1 MSEAGNVTTLLSA
14 ASAGDAQA
22 KEALIPIVYAE
33 LRRRA
38 DALMRAERSNHT
50 LQPTA
55 LVHEAYL
62 KLVHQDRVDWRCRG
76 HFFAVSSQIM
86 RRILVDAARA
96 RKSDKRGGQ
105 HKRVDVD
112 EGALSVERDEDVLAL
127 EDALQALAKLDADQA
142 DLVVMRFYGGLTMDE
157 IATSLNRSK
166 RSVEL
171 EWTAIKAW
179 LRRALTVSE

>member
-1 MSEAGNVTTLLSA
+1 MGEAGDVTTLLSA
-14 ASAGDAQA
+14 ASAGDDDA
-22 KEALIPIVYAE
+22 KEALITVVYAE

-50 LQPTA
+50 LQATA

-62 KLVHQDRVDWRCRG
+62 KLVHQDRVDWRGRG

-96 RKSDKRGGQ
+96 RKSDKRGGRLS
-105 HKRVDVD
+105 RVDLE
-112 EGALSVERDEDVLAL
+112 EGTLSVERDEDVLAL
-127 EDALQALAKLDADQA
+127 EDALQTLAELDPEQA
-142 DLVVMRFYGGLTMDE
+142 DLVVMRFYGGLTMHE
-157 IATSLNRSK
+157 LAASLGRSK
-166 RSVEL
+166 RSIEL

-179 LRRALTVSE
+179 LRRALTEAQ